1 MRIVNA
7 IGNTVLLNKV
17 NIEETTKGGLII
29 ESNKLTPIYEIVSMG
44 DLAKN
49 ENLFNVGDKVVI
61 RNTVGSDVYIDSSTM
76 YKSVKWWEIEG
87 IIE

>member
-1 MRIVNA
+1 VRIVNA

-17 NIEETTKGGLII
+17 NIEEKTEGGLII

-87 IIE
+87 VVS

>member
-17 NIEETTKGGLII
+17 NIEEKTEGGLII

-87 IIE
+87 VVS

>member
-17 NIEETTKGGLII
+17 NVEETTKSGLII

-87 IIE
+87 IVE